1 MHNQF
6 GPAAKAAGPVFVVWK
21 NLGMIDIRFPLVY
34 DWNRNDGNA
43 VPQGRFA
50 GRS

>member
-6 GPAAKAAGPVFVVWK
+6 CPAAKAAGPVFAK
-21 NLGMIDIRFPLVY
+21 RKKLGMIDIRFPLVY
-34 DWNRNDGNA
+34 DWNRNDSNA

>member
-6 GPAAKAAGPVFVVWK
+6 CPAAKAAGPVFAK
-21 NLGMIDIRFPLVY
+21 RKKLGMIDIRFSLVY
-34 DWNRNDGNA
+34 DWNRNDSSA